1 MRLLAVVAHP
11 DDESFGCGS
20 LLAHAAAVGY
30 ETSVLCA
37 TRGEAGE
44 SRIDTADLAAH
55 RETELRDAARILGV
69 RHVRLLDH
77 RDSGMSGDPA
87 PGTLTA
93 AEPDV
98 LAAEVRAV
106 LDELRPDVVVT
117 LDASDGHRDHAAI
130 RDATLAAVESADD
143 QPAATYLWCLAR
155 SSMARWADAHAPASA
170 AATPTSHS
178 PSSARPTTRS
188 PPDRRLR
195 PPPDAL
201 GGDPGPHE
209 PGQSVR
215 RPTRRAG
222 SRVPRHRSAPARRRR
237 GPVSDH
243 PYMVTRV
250 RRAHLDDQ

>member
-1 MRLLAVVAHP
+1 MRLLVVVAHP

-55 RETELRDAARILGV
+55 REAELRDSARILGV

-77 RDSGMSGDPA
+77 RDSGMTGDPE
-87 PGTLTA
+87 PRTLA
-93 AEPDV
+93 AAKPEAV
-98 LAAEVRAV
+98 AAEVQAV

-143 QPAATYLWCLAR
+143 PPAATYLWCLAR
-155 SSMARWADAHAPASA
+155 SSMTRWAAHMGRVGGGDAYLALAELGTPDEQITTTIDVSAHVGTRWEAIRAHTSQASPYDDLPDELA
-170 AATPTSHS
+170 REFLAT
-178 PSSARPTTRS
+178 
-188 PPDRRLR
+188 DRLR
-195 PPPDAL
+195 L
-201 GGDPGPHE
+201 
-209 PGQSVR
+209 V
-215 RPTRRAG
+215 AG
-222 SRVPRHRSAPARRRR
+222 EDRLATTPS
-237 GPVSDH
+237 
-243 PYMVTRV
+243 
-250 RRAHLDDQ
+250 Q